1 MIGPLDPVLV
11 DEIVRRALAEDLGD
25 AGDITTDALVPA
37 DAHARGVLVA
47 REDCVVAG
55 LPVFAAV
62 FAALDPGVKVSS
74 VVDDGGGVRAGDVV
88 SEVDGPAR
96 AILAGERT
104 ALNFLQRLSGIATL
118 TRRFVDRAPGVELR
132 DTRKTTPGLR
142 ALEKYA
148 VRVGGGTNHRMGL
161 YDRVLIKDNHV
172 AAAGGVRAAIERVRA
187 SRPSLPVEVECE
199 TLPQV
204 HEAVEAGADEI
215 LLDNMEPETL
225 REAVRIAAG
234 RARTEASGGVTLDTA
249 SAIAATGV
257 DAISAGALTHSA
269 PAIDFSLELEA

>member
-1 MIGPLDPVLV
+1 MTGPLDPVLV

-37 DAHARGVLVA
+37 GAHARGALVA

-55 LPVFAAV
+55 LPVLAAV
-62 FAALDPGVKVSS
+62 FAALDPGVKVAS
-74 VVDDGGGVRAGDVV
+74 VVDEGGGARAGDVV
-88 SEVDGPAR
+88 AEVEGPTR

-118 TRRFVDRAPGVELR
+118 TRRFVDRAPGAELR

-142 ALEKYA
+142 DLEKYA
-148 VRVGGGTNHRMGL
+148 VRIGGGTNHRMGL

-172 AAAGGVRAAIERVRA
+172 AAAGGVRAAVERIRA

-199 TLPQV
+199 TLEQV
-204 HEAVEAGADEI
+204 REAVEAGADEI
-215 LLDNMEPETL
+215 LLDNMDPRTL

-234 RARTEASGGVTLDTA
+234 RARTEASGGVTLETV
-249 SAIAATGV
+249 SEIAASGV

-269 PAIDFSLELEA
+269 PAIDFSLELEG